1 MATATPLANDHLRR
15 ARKHSHRWIRVS
27 VAVVAAV
34 AVIALV
40 VVWLA
45 MFEVTRS
52 VLVIPKTEAGSS
64 PVPTFSAPPAS
75 RMATPEPVAQLPAGS
90 FIENLAVRR
99 DGSILVTEETKH
111 QLWYLPRPTAGVVVH
126 PVSLHTFGQRP
137 MGIVETEPNL
147 FYVLG
152 TNLGRLHSAYLYRV
166 DLRNWRLGM
175 PVPVRQVL
183 HFPPQVLFVDG
194 ATVVAPHVILVSDAG
209 SGSIWRVD
217 LSPDGSSANAR
228 EWLKDPS
235 MALERNNHIKGV
247 PGVNGIRYDA
257 ATHSVY
263 YTSTGQKL
271 FMKERV
277 DPVTLN
283 PVGAPVEIAFGSM
296 WDDFAIDDRAG
307 VAYLTTHRQN
317 TIERVPLDPSSG
329 QLAKRTVAG
338 MPLDARLVGP
348 SSFAWATGSHDYGSV
363 GYATTDGG
371 ATSAPPGLG
380 VTPARVVRVVL
391 PRG

>member
-1 MATATPLANDHLRR
+1 VIAF
-15 ARKHSHRWIRVS
+15 I
-27 VAVVAAV
+27 
-34 AVIALV
+34 AVIAATVLV
-40 VVWLA
+40 VVGLA

-64 PVPTFSAPPAS
+64 PAPTFPAPRAG
-75 RMATPEPVAQLPAGS
+75 RMATLKTVAQLPAGS

-111 QLWYLPRPTAGVVVH
+111 QLWYLPPAGAGAAVH
-126 PVSLHTFGQRP
+126 PIPLHTFGQRP
-137 MGIVETEPNL
+137 MGIVEAQPNV
-147 FYVLG
+147 FYVL
-152 TNLGRLHSAYLYRV
+152 TTDLGRLHSSYLYRL
-166 DLRNWRLGM
+166 DLRSWRPGM
-175 PVPVRQVL
+175 PVDVREVL
-183 HFPPQVLFVDG
+183 RFPLQVLFVDG
-194 ATVVAPHVILVSDAG
+194 STVIAPNVILASDAG
-209 SGSIWRVD
+209 SGSIWRID
-217 LSPDGSSANAR
+217 LSANGTSATAR

-257 ATHSVY
+257 KTHAVY

-277 DPVTLN
+277 DPVTHN
-283 PVGAPVEIAFGSM
+283 PVGAPIQVAFGSM

-317 TIERVPLDPSSG
+317 TIERVPLDPRTG
-329 QLAKRTVAG
+329 QLLKTTVAG
-338 MPLDARLVGP
+338 TPLDARLVGP
-348 SSFAWATGSHDYGSV
+348 SSIAWAAGNHDYGSV
-363 GYATTDGG
+363 AYVTTDGG

-380 VTPARVVRVVL
+380 EGPARVLRLVL
-391 PRG
+391 PRR